1 MNNASGAF
9 EATQDH
15 SDSAH
20 LPMAG
25 PMAAQAANGDLP
37 LALASLNGSISVR
50 VAGAAFRLPAPDCDA
65 GTIASR
71 PYLRLSLGPGRLRVA
86 ATPSA
91 DSAAC
96 DVGPSV
102 LMPRPGD
109 PSQSPDFCDAEVLER
124 RRRRAGLMVFRRA
137 LAP

>member
-9 EATQDH
+9 EATQGH
-15 SDSAH
+15 SDSVH

-65 GTIASR
+65 GTIASP

-96 DVGPSV
+96 AVAHP
-102 LMPRPGD
+102 
-109 PSQSPDFCDAEVLER
+109 F
-124 RRRRAGLMVFRRA
+124 
-137 LAP
+137 

>member
-25 PMAAQAANGDLP
+25 PMAAQAACDLP
-37 LALASLNGSISVR
+37 LALARLNGSISVR
-50 VAGAAFRLPAPDCDA
+50 VAGAAFSLPAPDCDA
-65 GTIASR
+65 GTIVSP

-96 DVGPSV
+96 AVAHP
-102 LMPRPGD
+102 
-109 PSQSPDFCDAEVLER
+109 C
-124 RRRRAGLMVFRRA
+124 
-137 LAP
+137 